1 MSLPWFAGWLRGH
14 LRRHALLGLPAPETV
29 PEFYEAWES
38 ELERLRI
45 PEFVATLVSVRMVG
59 RAKPPRVHFE
69 QLLRTARELMPR
81 REPERKGPM
90 PAYEPPPPP
99 RGAELEECL
108 MTAMGTTPLARNMRL
123 ELRRYIMEER
133 VNARRFP
140 VEALDAIAAEPEARE
155 PEPITPPR
163 LKGVP
168 GASRR
173 AETR

>member
-38 ELERLRI
+38 ELGRLKI
-45 PEFVATLVSVRMVG
+45 PEFVATMASVRMVG

-81 REPERKGPM
+81 REPERKSPI
-90 PAYEPPPPP
+90 PEYTPPPPP
-99 RGAELEECL
+99 RGAELEQCL

-123 ELRRYIMEER
+123 ELRRSIMAEQ
-133 VNARRFP
+133 VDPRRIP
-140 VEALDAIAAEPEARE
+140 LEVLEQIAAEPEGR

-168 GASRR
+168 GAGSR